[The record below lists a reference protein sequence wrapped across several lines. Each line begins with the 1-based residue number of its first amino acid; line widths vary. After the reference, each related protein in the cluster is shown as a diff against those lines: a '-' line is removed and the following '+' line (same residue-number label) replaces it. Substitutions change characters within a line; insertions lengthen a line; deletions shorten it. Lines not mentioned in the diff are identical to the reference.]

1 MTKEKILSA
10 AMVVLKIVAGNFIYA
25 FGFQFFTYQNNI
37 IVGGLTGIA
46 MIIRRFIDVPIGV
59 LIIGLNLPLFL
70 ICWKKLGRNF
80 MLISISV
87 MLMSSLFIDLLGMIY
102 IDLTSELLLASVFG
116 GAVKGIGLGLLYST
130 GASGGGMDTVA
141 RVIRRSHPHINL
153 GTILMAMDVV
163 IITIYAIMF
172 RSYEIAM
179 YAIMSSVVSSRLV
192 DFVLYGRVTSKACY
206 VITDNSDEICE
217 VIREH
222 FYRSATLLHARGA
235 YYGTEKEV
243 ILCVMGRQQIVHLR
257 RKIAEIDSKAFMIV
271 CDAREVY
278 GMGFGSISSDN

>member
-1 MTKEKILSA
+1 MTKEKILFA
-10 AMVVLKIVAGNFIYA
+10 GMMVLKIVVGTFIYA

-46 MIIRRFIDVPIGV
+46 MIIRRFFDVPIGV

-70 ICWKKLGRNF
+70 ICWKKLGKTF
-80 MLISISV
+80 MFISISV
-87 MLMSSLFIDLLGMIY
+87 MLMSSLFIDLLGMVY

-130 GASGGGMDTVA
+130 GATGGGMDIVA
-141 RVIRRSHPHINL
+141 KVIRRGRPHINL
-153 GTILMAMDVV
+153 GTIYMTIDVTV
-163 IITIYAIMF
+163 ITIYAIMF
-172 RSYEIAM
+172 KSYEIAM
-179 YAIMSSVVSSRLV
+179 YAIMSSVVFSRMV

-222 FYRSATLLHARGA
+222 FSRSATLLHARGA

-243 ILCVMGRQQIVHLR
+243 ILCVLGRQQIVHLR
-257 RKIAEIDSKAFMIV
+257 RKIAEIDGGAFMIV

-278 GMGFGSISSDN
+278 GMGFGSISSES